1 MVSPVVLPA
10 SLRDLKPQDLAVLV
24 VAGGQ
29 RPRMLERC
37 LQALSKAYGYNKN
50 MIMVSQ
56 DGDGTQTKIMAQKFH
71 VGWRQVDTGVKSAG
85 EKEALHYKM
94 ALQHAI
100 EGPFKDKSALII
112 LEEDM
117 VVSFD
122 ILLYFAQFQEILK
135 WDDIFSVSAWNENA
149 IGPFSAN
156 AQHLL
161 RVDSFSGAAW
171 MVSTELMSRQLLPAW
186 PRNFWQKHLRKVGA
200 GKQNIIPELPRVRL
214 DRTNLQS
221 ASILVSSARDLNHAD
236 LGDLRRLAAEVYLE
250 RLTTDLREATL
261 VEELKNLPSPIKLR
275 DSTLKLNW
283 RVHYQSSQPDSD
295 GTWNF
300 LARYLQLPESGQAP
314 LLDGVSKLVWGRGFL
329 FLVASSSS
337 LIVKARL
344 RPLPVEAVAPE
355 AFQEAA
361 RPLLLAPNGELLAA
375 DRTGQSCSDFCT
387 SRGGFCAASDLLFA
401 NSCEAMRTVLF
412 CERCERNMGSD
423 QPAVASSR
431 SSRSYGACLY
441 NGDILHHPI
450 TCEAAHRET
459 RRLCVCR
466 DVAGV
471 PSTTTD
477 ELTSESSS
485 KSKHSLLETREP
497 TTESSSTLP
506 AEAAETTQKQSKEP
520 TTESSSTLPAEAAE
534 TTRKQS
540 KEKKSSADMVSS
552 ADVVADVETDS
563 KTDGATSQLAAAK
576 RDAATFAKMTLGSD
590 ADATVNRSQMPT

>member
-1 MVSPVVLPA
+1 
-10 SLRDLKPQDLAVLV
+10 
-24 VAGGQ
+24 
-29 RPRMLERC
+29 MLERC

-50 MIMVSQ
+50 MVMVSQ

-100 EGPFKDKSALII
+100 EGPIKDKSVLII

-149 IGPFSAN
+149 IAPFSAN
-156 AQHLL
+156 AQRLL
-161 RVDSFSGAAW
+161 RVDSFSGAVW
-171 MVSTELMSRQLLPAW
+171 MVSTEVMRQLLPAW
-186 PRNFWQKHLRKVGA
+186 PRNFWQKHLRKVTA

-214 DRTNLQS
+214 ERTNLQS
-221 ASILVSSARDLNHAD
+221 ASIFVSSARDLNHAD

-250 RLTTDLREATL
+250 RLITDLREATL
-261 VEELKNLPSPIKLR
+261 VEELKNLPSPIKMR
-275 DSTLKLNW
+275 DSTLELNW
-283 RVHYQSSQPDSD
+283 RVHYQSSQPDND

-300 LARYLQLPESGQAP
+300 LARYLQLPETGQGP
-314 LLDGVSKLVWGRGFL
+314 LLEGVSKLVWGRGFL
-329 FLVASSSS
+329 FLVASSSR

-344 RPLPVEAVAPE
+344 RPLPAEPVAPE

-361 RPLLLAPNGELLAA
+361 PA

-471 PSTTTD
+471 LSTTKTP
-477 ELTSESSS
+477 EPSESTSKSS
-485 KSKHSLLETREP
+485 KQSHLETPEP
-497 TTESSSTLP
+497 TTESSSTLA
-506 AEAAETTQKQSKEP
+506 AEAAETTLKQSKEP
-520 TTESSSTLPAEAAE
+520 TTESSSTLAAEAAE
-534 TTRKQS
+534 TTLKQS
-540 KEKKSSADMVSS
+540 KEKSSSDMVS
-552 ADVVADVETDS
+552 ADV
-563 KTDGATSQLAAAK
+563 
-576 RDAATFAKMTLGSD
+576 DAASFARTKAVDRNQTLGRS
-590 ADATVNRSQMPT
+590 AAVNRSRPS

>member
-1 MVSPVVLPA
+1 
-10 SLRDLKPQDLAVLV
+10 
-24 VAGGQ
+24 
-29 RPRMLERC
+29 
-37 LQALSKAYGYNKN
+37 
-50 MIMVSQ
+50 
-56 DGDGTQTKIMAQKFH
+56 
-71 VGWRQVDTGVKSAG
+71 
-85 EKEALHYKM
+85 M

-100 EGPFKDKSALII
+100 EGPIKDKSVLII

-149 IGPFSAN
+149 IAPFSAN
-156 AQHLL
+156 AQRLL

-171 MVSTELMSRQLLPAW
+171 MVSTEVMRQLLPAW
-186 PRNFWQKHLRKVGA
+186 PRNFWQKHLRKVTA
-200 GKQNIIPELPRVRL
+200 GKQLRNIIPELPRVRL

-221 ASILVSSARDLNHAD
+221 ASIFVSSARDLNHAD

-250 RLTTDLREATL
+250 RLITDLQEATL
-261 VEELKNLPSPIKLR
+261 VEELKNLPSPIKMR
-275 DSTLKLNW
+275 DSTLELNW
-283 RVHYQSSQPDSD
+283 RVHYQSSQPDND

-300 LARYLQLPESGQAP
+300 LARYLQLPETGQGP
-314 LLDGVSKLVWGRGFL
+314 LLEGVSKLVWGRGFL
-329 FLVASSSS
+329 FLVASSSR

-344 RPLPVEAVAPE
+344 RPLPAEPVALE

-471 PSTTTD
+471 PSTTK
-477 ELTSESSS
+477 TSEPSESTSKSS
-485 KSKHSLLETREP
+485 KQSNLETPEP
-497 TTESSSTLP
+497 TTESSSTLA
-506 AEAAETTQKQSKEP
+506 AEAAETTLKQSKEP
-520 TTESSSTLPAEAAE
+520 TTESSSTLAAEAAE
-534 TTRKQS
+534 TTLKQS
-540 KEKKSSADMVSS
+540 KEKSSSDMVS
-552 ADVVADVETDS
+552 ADV
-563 KTDGATSQLAAAK
+563 
-576 RDAATFAKMTLGSD
+576 DAASFARTKAVDGNQTLGRS
-590 ADATVNRSQMPT
+590 AVNRSRPS